1 MIVIA
6 IVFHTYNNNTSR
18 RNNFQ
23 WIMVS
28 AFDILWYK
36 RRLKNLGKMSK
47 RNDSSNQFNENCYT
61 NSHKTNW
68 LLQHST
74 GHFCSTT
81 LLYPWSKKY
90 VKLLP
95 LYFTSVMLKHS
106 KMNKEYQ
113 IWFIQLQQFIF
124 MVIHLKA
131 QDKYRKFVFVSVL
144 ILIQV

>member
-36 RRLKNLGKMSK
+36 RSQKNLGKMSK
-47 RNDSSNQFNENCYT
+47 RNDSQNQFNENYYT

-68 LLQHST
+68 LLQHSS
-74 GHFCSTT
+74 GNFCTN
-81 LLYPWSKKY
+81 LLLHQWSKKY

-95 LYFTSVMLKHS
+95 LYLSPVVRRWMKKS
-106 KMNKEYQ
+106 IK
-113 IWFIQLQQFIF
+113 WFIGMQQFIF
-124 MVIHLKA
+124 MVIYLKA
-131 QDKYRKFVFVSVL
+131 EDKYRKFVFVSVL

>member
-95 LYFTSVMLKHS
+95 LYFTSVIRKWTKNIKFDLYNCNSLFSWSYIWRLKINIVNLYLS
-106 KMNKEYQ
+106 Q
-113 IWFIQLQQFIF
+113 C
-124 MVIHLKA
+124 
-131 QDKYRKFVFVSVL
+131 
-144 ILIQV
+144 